1 MCGFADARQANAGT
15 PYVSRTTSG
24 AQMRI
29 AASDQT
35 QRMRIRRCARGN
47 FEIHQLQQS
56 LDVVKTGHAW
66 DEFDVAV
73 LSSLGSLA
81 NHEPRHVHVETTGGK
96 LIGRLDLRTRQ
107 GMEGWQPDR
116 KLLRVIEDL
125 EREGRL

>member
-1 MCGFADARQANAGT
+1 MRVASNVVCPNEICCKRPNAANANSSLRSGEF
-15 PYVSRTTSG
+15 RDTSV
-24 AQMRI
+24 A
-29 AASDQT
+29 
-35 QRMRIRRCARGN
+35 
-47 FEIHQLQQS
+47 ES